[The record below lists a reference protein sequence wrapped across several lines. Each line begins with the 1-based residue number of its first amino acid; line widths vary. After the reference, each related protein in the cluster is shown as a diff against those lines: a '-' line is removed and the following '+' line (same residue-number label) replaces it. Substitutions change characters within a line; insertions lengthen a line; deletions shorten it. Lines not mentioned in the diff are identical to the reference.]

1 MIIVTAPSKD
11 GVKEFSF
18 HTTACEIIDGALV
31 IHKKVG
37 DSFLVKAG
45 FAPGAW
51 ITFEVD
57 PDAD

>member
-11 GVKEFSF
+11 GVKEFEF
-18 HTTACEIIDGALV
+18 PTNACEIIDGALV
-31 IHKKVG
+31 IHEERSG
-37 DSFLVKAG
+37 QFAPMSG

-51 ITFEVD
+51 ITFEVV